1 MSEEKIRE
9 LLKES
14 KELYDSGMREMATEP
29 QKACEAVWG
38 SVERAARALTL
49 RYLGKELSTSSAVEE
64 ALRKAGVTGA
74 ELKELR
80 EIFDDSREWLHGSCF
95 YGASFKEDVHPPF
108 ARERVPVFLNTVRS
122 LLGLGFE
129 SVTETEVEHE

>member
-49 RYLGKELSTSSAVEE
+49 RYLGKELRTTSAVVE
-64 ALRKAGVTGA
+64 ALKKAGVTGA
-74 ELKELR
+74 ELERLR

-108 ARERVPVFLNTVRS
+108 ARERVPVFLNTIRS
-122 LLGLGFE
+122 LLGLEG
-129 SVTETEVEHE
+129 VTETEVEHE